1 MNLLFKLEIY
11 NQCLEFKNIKWRVVN
26 YGEEAKKDKELEFEM
41 NQYEGYQYCN
51 QKTAYTGLH
60 FMECYLYDINDK
72 IICHDSF
79 GLL

>member
-1 MNLLFKLEIY
+1 
-11 NQCLEFKNIKWRVVN
+11 
-26 YGEEAKKDKELEFEM
+26 M

-79 GLL
+79 GLFINDDNREVRKLGIED

>member
-41 NQYEGYQYCN
+41 NQYEGISIVIKRQLIQDYILWN
-51 QKTAYTGLH
+51 V
-60 FMECYLYDINDK
+60 
-72 IICHDSF
+72 ICTTSMIK
-79 GLL
+79 

>member
-1 MNLLFKLEIY
+1 MESGKL
-11 NQCLEFKNIKWRVVN
+11 RR
-26 YGEEAKKDKELEFEM
+26 GGKKDKELEFEM

-79 GLL
+79 GLFINDNNREVRKLGIED